1 MTDYK
6 TLQVSLDRGVL
17 KVVLDRPKANA
28 FDQAMVDELLAVL
41 RSAEREAEVRC
52 LLLTGAGRIFSA
64 GQDLGALGQVDGRV
78 SFRSHLAKTYNPIIL
93 RMRSLEKPIVGAING
108 PAAGAG
114 LGIALATDIRL
125 ASERARFVFGFSGIG
140 LTTDSGTSIS
150 LPRLIGLPRASYVAF
165 TNDPVSAQ
173 DALDWGLVH
182 KVLPDAD
189 LSDDADALASRLAE
203 GPTRSIGLTKR
214 AFNRAVF
221 PDLAEALD
229 YEAHL
234 QEIAGQTED
243 HAEGLAAFK
252 EKRPPRFRGV

>member
-150 LPRLIGLPRASYVAF
+150 LPRLIGLSRASYVAF